1 MQQFFWAV
9 SQEGDR
15 FTAHYIITWC
25 SQRKHNVENITSC
38 VYNIYCSHIFHIKE
52 SYMSWLWKRFGGK
65 LMLFWKTHRQIR
77 WSDCRYRRP
86 GSYNRRTR
94 SQWISPFLMDV
105 GGKKQQQLLRQHD
118 KHISAIDVQL
128 ISLCVFM
135 ESTGTLWVSN
145 RESLLLNITPGDIF
159 FKCLKNL

>member
-118 KHISAIDVQL
+118 KHISAYR
-128 ISLCVFM
+128 C
-135 ESTGTLWVSN
+135 STDKPSCLYGKYRNLVSVKQGVSFA
-145 RESLLLNITPGDIF
+145 EHYPGRYF
-159 FKCLKNL
+159 F

>member
-15 FTAHYIITWC
+15 FTTWC

-52 SYMSWLWKRFGGK
+52 SYMSWLWKKFGGK
-65 LMLFWKTHRQIR
+65 LMLFWKTHQQIR

-105 GGKKQQQLLRQHD
+105 GGKKKQQQLLRQHD

-128 ISLCVFM
+128 ISLRVFM
-135 ESTGTLWVSN
+135 ESTGTLWESKEQGVSFAEHYPG
-145 RESLLLNITPGDIF
+145 RYFFLMFKKFITE
-159 FKCLKNL
+159 